1 MRFAIFG
8 VGAVGGYFGGRLAQA
23 GEDVT
28 FIARGKHLQ
37 ALRKKGLR
45 VDSIGGDFLVSP
57 VTATDDPAQIG
68 AVDVVMVGVKTWQVP
83 GVAESIRPLI
93 GDNTLVLPLQNG
105 VEAPAQLADI
115 LGREHVCGGLA
126 KIFSF
131 IAGPGHIR
139 HSGVYPYIGFGEL
152 DNQLTERVEN
162 VLRVFRRAGFKAEIP
177 PDITAALWAKFLFV
191 ASWGGLGA
199 ITRAPIGVIRS
210 FAQTRRMLEGSMQ
223 EIYEVARALKIN
235 LEQTTVSSSMGFV
248 DTLPPNGTTS
258 MQRDII
264 GNRPSEIDSWSGRWC
279 GSAGMPVCPFPSTS
293 LFTTACCPSNSRHG
307 GNCGFPNR
315 ADSTWFR
322 CWGAD

>member
-8 VGAVGGYFGGRLAQA
+8 VGAIGGYFGGRLAQA

-28 FIARGKHLQ
+28 FIARGNHLQ

-45 VDSIGGDFLVSP
+45 VDSINGDFVLSP

-83 GVAESIRPLI
+83 EVAESIRPLI
-93 GDNTLVLPLQNG
+93 GEDTLVLPLQNG
-105 VEAPAQLADI
+105 VEAPTQLVEI

-139 HSGVYPYIGFGEL
+139 HSGVDPYIAIGEL
-152 DNQLTERVEN
+152 DNQHTARIETLLHAFTH
-162 VLRVFRRAGFKAEIP
+162 AGIKAEIP
-177 PDITAALWAKFLFV
+177 ADITAALWAKFLFV
-191 ASWGGLGA
+191 ASWGGIGA
-199 ITRAPIGVIRS
+199 ITRAPLGVIRS
-210 FAQTRRMLEGSMQ
+210 IKQTRRMLERSMQ

-235 LEQTTVSSSMGFV
+235 LEQNTVSATMGFV

-258 MQRDII
+258 MQRDIA
-264 GNRPSEIDSWSGRWC
+264 GNRPSEIDSWSGAVVRF
-279 GSAGMPVCPFPSTS
+279 GRDAGVPVPVNEFIYNSLLPLELKARGELQFP
-293 LFTTACCPSNSRHG
+293 
-307 GNCGFPNR
+307 
-315 ADSTWFR
+315 DS
-322 CWGAD
+322 G

>member
-8 VGAVGGYFGGRLAQA
+8 VGAIGGYFGGRLAQA

-45 VDSIGGDFLVSP
+45 VDSMNGDFVLSP

-83 GVAESIRPLI
+83 EVAESIRPLI

-105 VEAPAQLADI
+105 VEAPTQLAEI

-139 HSGVYPYIGFGEL
+139 HSGVDPYIAIGEL
-152 DNQLTERVEN
+152 DNQHTARIETLLHAFTHS
-162 VLRVFRRAGFKAEIP
+162 GIKAEIP
-177 PDITAALWAKFLFV
+177 ADITAALWAKFLFV

-210 FAQTRRMLEGSMQ
+210 FTQTRRMLEGSMQ
-223 EIYEVARALKIN
+223 EIYKVARALKIN
-235 LEQTTVSSSMGFV
+235 LEQSTVSSSMGFV

-264 GNRPSEIDSWSGRWC
+264 GNRPSEIDSWSGAVVRF
-279 GSAGMPVCPFPSTS
+279 GRDAGVPVPINEFIYNSLLPLELKARGELQFPES
-293 LFTTACCPSNSRHG
+293 G
-307 GNCGFPNR
+307 
-315 ADSTWFR
+315 
-322 CWGAD
+322 

>member
-8 VGAVGGYFGGRLAQA
+8 VGAIGGYFGGRLAQA

-45 VDSIGGDFLVSP
+45 VDSMNGDFVLSP

-83 GVAESIRPLI
+83 EVAESIRPLI

-105 VEAPAQLADI
+105 VEAPTQLAEI

-139 HSGVYPYIGFGEL
+139 HSGVDPYIAIGEL
-152 DNQLTERVEN
+152 DNQHTARIETLLHAFTHS
-162 VLRVFRRAGFKAEIP
+162 GIKAEIP
-177 PDITAALWAKFLFV
+177 ADITAALWAKFLFV

-264 GNRPSEIDSWSGRWC
+264 GNRPSEIDSWSGAVVRF
-279 GSAGMPVCPFPSTS
+279 GRDAGVPVPINEFIYNSLLPLELKARGELQFPES
-293 LFTTACCPSNSRHG
+293 G
-307 GNCGFPNR
+307 
-315 ADSTWFR
+315 
-322 CWGAD
+322 

>member
-1 MRFAIFG
+1 MRFAILG

-28 FIARGKHLQ
+28 FIARGDHLQ
-37 ALRKKGLR
+37 ALRTKGLR
-45 VDSIGGDFLVSP
+45 VDSINGDFVLSS
-57 VTATDDPAQIG
+57 VTATDDPSQIG
-68 AVDVVMVGVKTWQVP
+68 AVDVVMVGVKTWQV
-83 GVAESIRPLI
+83 AEAVKSIQPLI
-93 GDNTLVLPLQNG
+93 GEKTLVLPLQNG
-105 VEAPAQLADI
+105 VEASTQLAEE

-139 HSGVYPYIGFGEL
+139 HSGVDPYIGFGEL

-210 FAQTRRMLEGSMQ
+210 FPQTRRMLEGSMD
-223 EIYEVARALKIN
+223 EIYEVARALEIK
-235 LEQTTVSSSMGFV
+235 LEENTVSASMAFV
-248 DTLPPNGTTS
+248 DTLPPSGTTS
-258 MQRDII
+258 LQRDIAE
-264 GNRPSEIDSWSGRWC
+264 NRPSEIDSWSGAVVRL
-279 GSAGMPVCPFPSTS
+279 GRKASVSIPINEFIYNSLLPLELKARGELQFPD
-293 LFTTACCPSNSRHG
+293 SN
-307 GNCGFPNR
+307 
-315 ADSTWFR
+315 
-322 CWGAD
+322 

>member
-8 VGAVGGYFGGRLAQA
+8 VGAIGGYFGGRLAQA

-45 VDSIGGDFLVSP
+45 VDSMNGDFVLSP

-83 GVAESIRPLI
+83 EVAESIRPLI

-105 VEAPAQLADI
+105 VEAPTQLAEI

-139 HSGVYPYIGFGEL
+139 HSGVDPYIAIGEL
-152 DNQLTERVEN
+152 DNQHTARIETLLHAFTHS
-162 VLRVFRRAGFKAEIP
+162 GIKAEIP
-177 PDITAALWAKFLFV
+177 ADITAALWAKFLFV

-264 GNRPSEIDSWSGRWC
+264 GNRPSEIDSWSGAVVRF
-279 GSAGMPVCPFPSTS
+279 GRDAGVPVPINEFIYYSLLPLELKARGELQFPES
-293 LFTTACCPSNSRHG
+293 G
-307 GNCGFPNR
+307 
-315 ADSTWFR
+315 
-322 CWGAD
+322 

>member
-8 VGAVGGYFGGRLAQA
+8 VGAIGGYFGGRLAQA

-45 VDSIGGDFLVSP
+45 VDSMNGDFVLSP

-83 GVAESIRPLI
+83 EVAESIRPLI

-105 VEAPAQLADI
+105 VEAPTQLAEI

-139 HSGVYPYIGFGEL
+139 HSGVDPYIAIGEL
-152 DNQLTERVEN
+152 DNQHTARIETLLHAFTHS
-162 VLRVFRRAGFKAEIP
+162 GIKAEIP
-177 PDITAALWAKFLFV
+177 ADITAALWAKFLFV

-223 EIYEVARALKIN
+223 EIYEVARVLKIN

-264 GNRPSEIDSWSGRWC
+264 GNRPSEIDSWSGAVVRF
-279 GSAGMPVCPFPSTS
+279 GRDAGVPVPINEFIYNSLLPLELKARGELQFPES
-293 LFTTACCPSNSRHG
+293 G
-307 GNCGFPNR
+307 
-315 ADSTWFR
+315 
-322 CWGAD
+322 

>member
-83 GVAESIRPLI
+83 EVAESIRPLI

-105 VEAPAQLADI
+105 VEAPAQLAEI

-139 HSGVYPYIGFGEL
+139 HSGVDPYIAIGEL
-152 DNQLTERVEN
+152 DNQHTARIETLLHAFTHS
-162 VLRVFRRAGFKAEIP
+162 GIKAEIP
-177 PDITAALWAKFLFV
+177 ADITAALWAKFLFV

-264 GNRPSEIDSWSGRWC
+264 GNRPSEIDSWSGAVVRF
-279 GSAGMPVCPFPSTS
+279 GRDAGVPVPINEFIYNSLLPLELKARGELRFPES
-293 LFTTACCPSNSRHG
+293 G
-307 GNCGFPNR
+307 
-315 ADSTWFR
+315 
-322 CWGAD
+322 

>member
-8 VGAVGGYFGGRLAQA
+8 VGAIGGYFGGRLAQA

-45 VDSIGGDFLVSP
+45 VDSINGDFVLSS

-83 GVAESIRPLI
+83 EVAESIRPLI

-105 VEAPAQLADI
+105 VEAPTQLAEI

-126 KIFSF
+126 KILSST
-131 IAGPGHIR
+131 AGPGHIR
-139 HSGVYPYIGFGEL
+139 HSGVDPYIAIGEL
-152 DNQLTERVEN
+152 DNQYTARIETLLHAFTHS
-162 VLRVFRRAGFKAEIP
+162 GIKAEIP
-177 PDITAALWAKFLFV
+177 ADITAALWAKFLFV

-264 GNRPSEIDSWSGRWC
+264 GNRPSEIDSWSGAVVRF
-279 GSAGMPVCPFPSTS
+279 GRDAGVPVPINEFIYNSLLPLELKARGELQFPES
-293 LFTTACCPSNSRHG
+293 G
-307 GNCGFPNR
+307 
-315 ADSTWFR
+315 
-322 CWGAD
+322 

>member
-1 MRFAIFG
+1 MRFAILG

-28 FIARGKHLQ
+28 FIARGDHLQ
-37 ALRKKGLR
+37 ALRTKGLR
-45 VDSIGGDFLVSP
+45 VDSINGDFVLSS
-57 VTATDDPAQIG
+57 VTATDDPSQIG
-68 AVDVVMVGVKTWQVP
+68 AVDVVMVGVKTWQV
-83 GVAESIRPLI
+83 AEAVKSIQPLI
-93 GDNTLVLPLQNG
+93 GEKTLVLPLQNG
-105 VEAPAQLADI
+105 VEASTQLAEE

-139 HSGVYPYIGFGEL
+139 HSGVDPYIGFGEL

-210 FAQTRRMLEGSMQ
+210 FPQTRRMLEGSMD
-223 EIYEVARALKIN
+223 EIYEVARALEIK
-235 LEQTTVSSSMGFV
+235 LEENTVSASMAFV
-248 DTLPPNGTTS
+248 DTLPPSGTTS
-258 MQRDII
+258 LQRDIAE
-264 GNRPSEIDSWSGRWC
+264 NRPSEIDSWSGAVVRL
-279 GSAGMPVCPFPSTS
+279 GREAGVSVPTHEFVYNSLLPLELKARGELQFP
-293 LFTTACCPSNSRHG
+293 
-307 GNCGFPNR
+307 
-315 ADSTWFR
+315 DS
-322 CWGAD
+322 G

>member
-8 VGAVGGYFGGRLAQA
+8 VGAIGGYFGGRLAQA

-45 VDSIGGDFLVSP
+45 VDSMNGDFVLSP

-83 GVAESIRPLI
+83 EVAESIRPLI

-105 VEAPAQLADI
+105 VEAPTQLAEI

-139 HSGVYPYIGFGEL
+139 HSGVDPYIAIGEL
-152 DNQLTERVEN
+152 DNQHTARIETLLHAFTHS
-162 VLRVFRRAGFKAEIP
+162 GIKAEIP
-177 PDITAALWAKFLFV
+177 ADITAALWAKFLFV

-223 EIYEVARALKIN
+223 EIYKVARALKIN
-235 LEQTTVSSSMGFV
+235 LEQTAVSSSMGFV

-264 GNRPSEIDSWSGRWC
+264 GNRPSEIDSWSGAVVRF
-279 GSAGMPVCPFPSTS
+279 GRDAGVPVPINEFIYNSLLPLELKARGELQFP
-293 LFTTACCPSNSRHG
+293 
-307 GNCGFPNR
+307 
-315 ADSTWFR
+315 D
-322 CWGAD
+322 